1 LLKLIMD
8 KNIPK
13 ISLNK
18 LLNNDNDS
26 ISLLSNA
33 LSNHGFFVITNH
45 GISHELFNLAYE
57 YSEKFFNLSDEIKNS
72 YSFRE
77 SAGARGYTPFGKET
91 ALGETVPD
99 LKEFW
104 HHGPII
110 DESFDSRIME
120 NITVNEIKNFNNVFD
135 TLFGEMN
142 NLGMK
147 LLSSI
152 ALTLELS
159 EDFFNKSTEK
169 GNSLLRLIHYPPS
182 NNSNMYRAR
191 EHADINLITLLIGAN
206 EPGLEVKDKSDNW
219 IPVSSSYEDI
229 VCNIGD
235 MMQLVTDKRLK
246 STPHRVVKYKTD
258 EMKSRYSIPFFMH
271 PSPDT
276 VLKSVFND
284 GDEGVLAHDF
294 LDERLKAIK
303 LY

>member
-1 LLKLIMD
+1 M
-8 KNIPK
+8 NYEIPK
-13 ISLNK
+13 LSLND
-18 LLNNDNDS
+18 LVNNNQTS
-26 ISLLSNA
+26 IKILSSA
-33 LSNHGFFVITNH
+33 LSDHGFFVITDH
-45 GISHELFNLAYE
+45 QIPHSLFDRAYE
-57 YSEKFFNLSDEIKNS
+57 YSKIFFELDLNTKNLYS
-72 YSFRE
+72 YRE

-104 HHGPII
+104 HHGPVI
-110 DESFDSRIME
+110 DDSYDERIMK
-120 NITVNEIKNFNNVFD
+120 NVYVQEIDGFNNFFD
-135 TLFGEMN
+135 DLFYEMH
-142 NLGMK
+142 NLGSK

-152 ALTLELS
+152 SLS
-159 EDFFNKSTEK
+159 LGLDSNFFDKSTSK

-182 NNSNMYRAR
+182 NNENMFRAR

-206 EPGLEVKDKSDNW
+206 EPGLEVKDKSGNW

-235 MMQLVTDKRLK
+235 MMQLITDHKLK

-258 EMKSRYSIPFFMH
+258 EIKSRYSIPFFMH

-276 VLKSVFND
+276 ILKSVFNNKD
-284 GDEGVLAHDF
+284 SGVLAHDF

>member
-1 LLKLIMD
+1 MDDQIPKLSLNSLLK
-8 KNIPK
+8 
-13 ISLNK
+13 
-18 LLNNDNDS
+18 NDNQS
-26 ISLLSNA
+26 LELLSNA
-33 LSNHGFFVITNH
+33 LSNHGFFIITDH
-45 GISHELFNLAYE
+45 KIPHSLFNKAYE
-57 YSEKFFNLSDEIKNS
+57 YSEKFFNLDTSVKNE

-77 SAGARGYTPFGKET
+77 NAGARGYTPFGKET

-104 HHGPII
+104 HHGPVI
-110 DESFDSRIME
+110 DDTYDERIMK
-120 NITVNEIKNFNNVFD
+120 NIYVNEIDEFNTVFD
-135 TLFGEMN
+135 ELFNEMN
-142 NLGMK
+142 TLGSQ

-152 ALTLELS
+152 SLTLGLDV
-159 EDFFNKSTEK
+159 DFFNTSTTK

-182 NNSNMYRAR
+182 NNENIYRAR

-206 EPGLEVKDKSDNW
+206 EPGLEVKDKSGNW
-219 IPVSSSYEDI
+219 IPVSSSYDDI

-235 MMQLVTDKRLK
+235 MMQLITDKRLK
-246 STPHRVVKYKTD
+246 STPHRVIKYKTD

-276 VLKSVFND
+276 ILKSIFND
-284 GDEGVLAHDF
+284 EDKGVLAHDF

>member
-1 LLKLIMD
+1 MDDQIPKLSLNNLLKND
-8 KNIPK
+8 DH
-13 ISLNK
+13 SL
-18 LLNNDNDS
+18 D
-26 ISLLSNA
+26 LLSNA
-33 LSNHGFFVITNH
+33 LSNHGFFIITDH
-45 GISHELFNLAYE
+45 KIPHSLFNKAYK
-57 YSEKFFNLSDEIKNS
+57 YSEKFFNLDVSVKNE

-77 SAGARGYTPFGKET
+77 NAGARGYTPFGKET

-104 HHGPII
+104 HHGPVI
-110 DESFDSRIME
+110 DNSYDKRIMK
-120 NITVNEIKNFNNVFD
+120 NIYVNEIDEFNTVFD
-135 TLFGEMN
+135 ELFNEMN
-142 NLGMK
+142 TLGAR

-152 ALTLELS
+152 SLTLGL
-159 EDFFNKSTEK
+159 DANFFHTSTIK

-182 NNSNMYRAR
+182 NNENIYRAR

-206 EPGLEVKDKSDNW
+206 EPGLEVKDKSGNW

-235 MMQLVTDKRLK
+235 MMQLITDKRLK
-246 STPHRVVKYKTD
+246 STPHRVIKYKTD

-276 VLKSVFND
+276 ILKSVFND
-284 GDEGVLAHDF
+284 EDKGVLAHDF

>member
-1 LLKLIMD
+1 MSYE
-8 KNIPK
+8 IPK
-13 ISLNK
+13 LSLND
-18 LLNNDNDS
+18 LVNNNQTS
-26 ISLLSNA
+26 IKILSSA
-33 LSNHGFFVITNH
+33 LSDHGFFVITDH
-45 GISHELFNLAYE
+45 QIPHSLFDRAYE
-57 YSEKFFNLSDEIKNS
+57 YSKIFFELDLNTKNLYS
-72 YSFRE
+72 YRE
-77 SAGARGYTPFGKET
+77 NAGARGYTPFGKET

-104 HHGPII
+104 HHGPVI
-110 DESFDSRIME
+110 DDSYDERIMK
-120 NITVNEIKNFNNVFD
+120 NVYVQEIDGFNNFFD
-135 TLFGEMN
+135 DLFYEMH
-142 NLGMK
+142 NLGSK

-152 ALTLELS
+152 SLS
-159 EDFFNKSTEK
+159 LGLDSNFFDKFTSK

-182 NNSNMYRAR
+182 NNENMFRAR

-206 EPGLEVKDKSDNW
+206 EPGLEVKDKSGNW

-235 MMQLVTDKRLK
+235 MMQLITDHKLK

-258 EMKSRYSIPFFMH
+258 EIKSRYSIPFFMH

-276 VLKSVFND
+276 ILKSVFNNKD
-284 GDEGVLAHDF
+284 SGVLAHDF

>member
-1 LLKLIMD
+1 MDNQIPKLSLDSLLK
-8 KNIPK
+8 
-13 ISLNK
+13 
-18 LLNNDNDS
+18 NNDQ
-26 ISLLSNA
+26 SLEMLSNA
-33 LSNHGFFVITNH
+33 LSNHGFFIITDH
-45 GISHELFNLAYE
+45 KIPHSLFNKAYE
-57 YSEKFFNLSDEIKNS
+57 YSEKFFNLDTSVKS
-72 YSFRE
+72 KYSFRE

-104 HHGPII
+104 HHGPVI
-110 DESFDSRIME
+110 DDSYDERIMK
-120 NITVNEIKNFNNVFD
+120 NIYVNEIDEFNAVFD
-135 TLFGEMN
+135 ELFNEMN
-142 NLGMK
+142 SLGTQ

-152 ALTLELS
+152 SLTIGL
-159 EDFFNKSTEK
+159 DANFFNISTSK

-182 NNSNMYRAR
+182 NNENIYRAR

-206 EPGLEVKDKSDNW
+206 EPGLEVKDKSGNW
-219 IPVSSSYEDI
+219 IPVSSSYDDI

-235 MMQLVTDKRLK
+235 MMQLITDKKLK
-246 STPHRVVKYKTD
+246 STPHRVIKYKTD

-276 VLKSVFND
+276 ILKSVFNEED
-284 GDEGVLAHDF
+284 KGVLAHDF

>member
-1 LLKLIMD
+1 MRCE
-8 KNIPK
+8 IPK
-13 ISLNK
+13 LSLNDLVNNDQISIK
-18 LLNNDNDS
+18 LLS
-26 ISLLSNA
+26 SA
-33 LSNHGFFVITNH
+33 LSDHGFFVITDH
-45 GISHELFNLAYE
+45 QIPHSLFDRAYE
-57 YSEKFFNLSDEIKNS
+57 YSKIFFELDLNTKNLYS
-72 YSFRE
+72 YRE
-77 SAGARGYTPFGKET
+77 NAGARGYTPFGKET

-104 HHGPII
+104 HHGPVI
-110 DESFDSRIME
+110 DDSYDERIMK
-120 NITVNEIKNFNNVFD
+120 NVYVQEIDGFNNFFD
-135 TLFGEMN
+135 DLFYEMH
-142 NLGMK
+142 NLGSK

-152 ALTLELS
+152 SLS
-159 EDFFNKSTEK
+159 LGLDSNFFDKSTSK

-182 NNSNMYRAR
+182 NNENMFRAR

-206 EPGLEVKDKSDNW
+206 EPGLEVKDKSGNW

-235 MMQLVTDKRLK
+235 MMQLITDHKLK

-258 EMKSRYSIPFFMH
+258 EIKSRYSIPFFMH

-276 VLKSVFND
+276 ILKSVFNNKD
-284 GDEGVLAHDF
+284 SGVLAHDF

>member
-1 LLKLIMD
+1 MDDQIPKLSLNSLLKND
-8 KNIPK
+8 DQ
-13 ISLNK
+13 SLE
-18 LLNNDNDS
+18 
-26 ISLLSNA
+26 LLSNA
-33 LSNHGFFVITNH
+33 LSNHGFFIITDH
-45 GISHELFNLAYE
+45 KIPHSLFNKAYK
-57 YSEKFFNLSDEIKNS
+57 YSEKFFNLDTSVKNE

-77 SAGARGYTPFGKET
+77 NAGARGYTPFGKET

-104 HHGPII
+104 HHGPVI
-110 DESFDSRIME
+110 DDSYDKRIMN
-120 NITVNEIKNFNNVFD
+120 NIYVNEIDEFNTVFD
-135 TLFGEMN
+135 ELFNEMN
-142 NLGMK
+142 TLGTR

-152 ALTLELS
+152 SLTLGLDEN
-159 EDFFNKSTEK
+159 FFNTSTRK

-182 NNSNMYRAR
+182 NNENIYRAR

-206 EPGLEVKDKSDNW
+206 EPGLEVKDKSGNW
-219 IPVSSSYEDI
+219 IPVSSSYDDI

-235 MMQLVTDKRLK
+235 MMQLITDKRLK
-246 STPHRVVKYKTD
+246 STPHRVIKYKTD

-276 VLKSVFND
+276 ILKSVFND
-284 GDEGVLAHDF
+284 EDKGVLAHDF

>member
-1 LLKLIMD
+1 MDNQIPKLSLDSLLK
-8 KNIPK
+8 
-13 ISLNK
+13 
-18 LLNNDNDS
+18 NNDQ
-26 ISLLSNA
+26 SLEMLSNA
-33 LSNHGFFVITNH
+33 LSNHGFFIITDH
-45 GISHELFNLAYE
+45 KISHSLFNKAYE
-57 YSEKFFNLSDEIKNS
+57 YSEKFFNLDTSVKS
-72 YSFRE
+72 KYSFRE

-104 HHGPII
+104 HHGPVI
-110 DESFDSRIME
+110 DDSYDERIMK
-120 NITVNEIKNFNNVFD
+120 NIYVNEIDEFNTVFD
-135 TLFGEMN
+135 ELFNEMN
-142 NLGMK
+142 TLGIQ

-152 ALTLELS
+152 SLTLGL
-159 EDFFNKSTEK
+159 DANFFNTSTSK

-182 NNSNMYRAR
+182 NNENIYRAR

-206 EPGLEVKDKSDNW
+206 EPGLEVKDKSGNW
-219 IPVSSSYEDI
+219 IPVSSSYDDI

-235 MMQLVTDKRLK
+235 MMQLITDKKLK
-246 STPHRVVKYKTD
+246 STPHRVIKYKTD

-276 VLKSVFND
+276 ILKSVFNEED
-284 GDEGVLAHDF
+284 KGVLAHDF

>member
-1 LLKLIMD
+1 MDNHIPKLSLDRLLKND
-8 KNIPK
+8 DE
-13 ISLNK
+13 SLN
-18 LLNNDNDS
+18 
-26 ISLLSNA
+26 LLSNA

-45 GISHELFNLAYE
+45 EIPHTLFNKAYN
-57 YSEKFFNLSDEIKNS
+57 YSEKFFNLDTALKNK

-77 SAGARGYTPFGKET
+77 NAGARGYTPFGKET

-104 HHGPII
+104 HHGPVI
-110 DESFDSRIME
+110 DESYDSRIMK
-120 NITVNEIKNFNNVFD
+120 NIYVNEIDEFNIVFD
-135 TLFGEMN
+135 ELFNQMN
-142 NLGMK
+142 NLGAK

-152 ALTLELS
+152 SLTLGLDA
-159 EDFFNKSTEK
+159 DFFNTSTDK

-182 NNSNMYRAR
+182 NNENIYRAR

-206 EPGLEVKDKSDNW
+206 EPGLEVKDKSGNW
-219 IPVSSSYEDI
+219 IPVSSSYDDI

-235 MMQLVTDKRLK
+235 MMQLITDKRLK
-246 STPHRVVKYKTD
+246 STPHRVIKYKTD
-258 EMKSRYSIPFFMH
+258 EVKSRYSIPFFMH

-276 VLKSVFND
+276 ILKSVFND
-284 GDEGVLAHDF
+284 EDKGVLAHDF

>member
-1 LLKLIMD
+1 M
-8 KNIPK
+8 IPK
-13 ISLNK
+13 ISLKN
-18 LLNNDNDS
+18 LINNDE
-26 ISLLSNA
+26 LTLTA
-33 LSNHGFFVITNH
+33 LSEALTNHGFFVITDH
-45 GISHELFNLAYE
+45 QIPHSLFNQAYE
-57 YSEKFFNLSDEIKNS
+57 FSEKFFNLPIKNKQS

-77 SAGARGYTPFGKET
+77 FAGARGYTPFGKET

-110 DESFDSRIME
+110 DKTFDDRIMK
-120 NITVNEIKNFNNVFD
+120 NIHVNEIKGFNEVFD
-135 TLFGEMN
+135 KLFTEMN
-142 NLGMK
+142 TLGSK

-152 ALTLELS
+152 SLTLDLPIN
-159 EDFFNKSTEK
+159 FFDESTKK

-182 NNSNMYRAR
+182 NNQNMFRAR

-206 EPGLEVKDKSDNW
+206 EPGLEVKDKSGAW

-235 MMQLVTDKRLK
+235 MMQLITDNRLK

-258 EMKSRYSIPFFMH
+258 EIKSRYSIPFFMH

-276 VLKSVFND
+276 VLKSVFNIED
-284 GDEGVLAHDF
+284 KGVLAHDF

>member
-1 LLKLIMD
+1 MSYE
-8 KNIPK
+8 IPK
-13 ISLNK
+13 LSLND
-18 LLNNDNDS
+18 LVNNNQTS
-26 ISLLSNA
+26 IKILSSA
-33 LSNHGFFVITNH
+33 LSDHGFFVITDH
-45 GISHELFNLAYE
+45 QIPHSLFDRAYE
-57 YSEKFFNLSDEIKNS
+57 YSKIFFELDLNTKNLYS
-72 YSFRE
+72 YRE
-77 SAGARGYTPFGKET
+77 NAGARGYTPFGKET

-104 HHGPII
+104 HHGPVI
-110 DESFDSRIME
+110 DDSYDERIMK
-120 NITVNEIKNFNNVFD
+120 NVYVQEIDGFNNFFD
-135 TLFGEMN
+135 DLFYEMH
-142 NLGMK
+142 NLGSK

-152 ALTLELS
+152 SLS
-159 EDFFNKSTEK
+159 LGLDSNFFDKSTSK

-182 NNSNMYRAR
+182 NNENMFRAR

-206 EPGLEVKDKSDNW
+206 EPGLEVKDKSGNW

-235 MMQLVTDKRLK
+235 MMQLITDHKLK

-258 EMKSRYSIPFFMH
+258 EIKSRYSIPFFMH

-276 VLKSVFND
+276 ILKSVFNNKD
-284 GDEGVLAHDF
+284 SGVLAHDF

>member
-1 LLKLIMD
+1 MRCE
-8 KNIPK
+8 IPK
-13 ISLNK
+13 LSLNDLVNNDQISIK
-18 LLNNDNDS
+18 LLS
-26 ISLLSNA
+26 SA
-33 LSNHGFFVITNH
+33 LSDHGFFVLTDHQIPH
-45 GISHELFNLAYE
+45 SLFDRAYE
-57 YSEKFFNLSDEIKNS
+57 YSKNFFELDLNTKNLYS
-72 YSFRE
+72 YRE

-104 HHGPII
+104 HHGPVI
-110 DESFDSRIME
+110 DDSYDERIMK
-120 NITVNEIKNFNNVFD
+120 NVYVQEIDGFNNFFD
-135 TLFGEMN
+135 DLFYEMH
-142 NLGMK
+142 NLGSK

-152 ALTLELS
+152 SLS
-159 EDFFNKSTEK
+159 LGLDSNFFDKSTSK

-182 NNSNMYRAR
+182 NNENMFRAR

-206 EPGLEVKDKSDNW
+206 EPGLEVKDKSGNW

-235 MMQLVTDKRLK
+235 MMQLITDHKLK

-258 EMKSRYSIPFFMH
+258 EIKSRYSIPFFMH

-276 VLKSVFND
+276 ILKSVFNNKD
-284 GDEGVLAHDF
+284 SGVLAHDF

>member
-1 LLKLIMD
+1 MDNQIPKLSLDSLLK
-8 KNIPK
+8 
-13 ISLNK
+13 
-18 LLNNDNDS
+18 NNDQ
-26 ISLLSNA
+26 SLEMLSNA
-33 LSNHGFFVITNH
+33 LSNHGFFIITDH
-45 GISHELFNLAYE
+45 KIPHSLFNKAYE
-57 YSEKFFNLSDEIKNS
+57 YSEKFFNHDTSVKS
-72 YSFRE
+72 KYTFRE

-104 HHGPII
+104 HHGPVI
-110 DESFDSRIME
+110 DDSYDERIMK
-120 NITVNEIKNFNNVFD
+120 NIYVNEIDEFNAVFD
-135 TLFGEMN
+135 ELFNEMN
-142 NLGMK
+142 SLGTQ

-152 ALTLELS
+152 SLTLGL
-159 EDFFNKSTEK
+159 DANFFNTSTSK

-182 NNSNMYRAR
+182 NNENIYRAR

-206 EPGLEVKDKSDNW
+206 EPGLEVKDKSGNW
-219 IPVSSSYEDI
+219 IPVSSSYDDI

-235 MMQLVTDKRLK
+235 MMQLITDKKLK
-246 STPHRVVKYKTD
+246 STPHRVIKYKTD

-276 VLKSVFND
+276 ILKSVFNEED
-284 GDEGVLAHDF
+284 KGVLAHDF

>member
-1 LLKLIMD
+1 MDNQIPKLSLDSLLK
-8 KNIPK
+8 
-13 ISLNK
+13 
-18 LLNNDNDS
+18 NNDQ
-26 ISLLSNA
+26 SLEMLSNA
-33 LSNHGFFVITNH
+33 LSNHGFFIITDH
-45 GISHELFNLAYE
+45 KIPHSLFNKAYE
-57 YSEKFFNLSDEIKNS
+57 YSEKFFNLDTSVKS
-72 YSFRE
+72 KYSFRE

-104 HHGPII
+104 HHGPVI
-110 DESFDSRIME
+110 DDSYDERIMK
-120 NITVNEIKNFNNVFD
+120 NIYVNEIDEFNAVFD
-135 TLFGEMN
+135 ELFNEMN
-142 NLGMK
+142 TLGTQ

-152 ALTLELS
+152 SLTLGL
-159 EDFFNKSTEK
+159 DANFFNTSTSK

-182 NNSNMYRAR
+182 NNENIYRAR

-206 EPGLEVKDKSDNW
+206 EPGLEVKDKSGNW
-219 IPVSSSYEDI
+219 IPVSSSYDDI

-235 MMQLVTDKRLK
+235 MMQLITDKKLK
-246 STPHRVVKYKTD
+246 STPHRVIKYKTD

-276 VLKSVFND
+276 ILKSVFNEED
-284 GDEGVLAHDF
+284 KGVLAHDF

>member
-1 LLKLIMD
+1 MDNQIPKLSLDSLLK
-8 KNIPK
+8 
-13 ISLNK
+13 
-18 LLNNDNDS
+18 NNDQS
-26 ISLLSNA
+26 LELLSNA
-33 LSNHGFFVITNH
+33 LSNHGFFIITDH
-45 GISHELFNLAYE
+45 KISHSLFNKAYE
-57 YSEKFFNLSDEIKNS
+57 YSEKFFNLDTSVKS
-72 YSFRE
+72 KYSFRE

-104 HHGPII
+104 HHGPVI
-110 DESFDSRIME
+110 DDSYDERIMK
-120 NITVNEIKNFNNVFD
+120 NIYVNEIDEFNAVFD
-135 TLFGEMN
+135 ELFNEMN
-142 NLGMK
+142 SLGTQ

-152 ALTLELS
+152 SLTLGL
-159 EDFFNKSTEK
+159 DANFFNTSTSK

-182 NNSNMYRAR
+182 NNENIYRAR

-206 EPGLEVKDKSDNW
+206 EPGLEVKDKSGNW
-219 IPVSSSYEDI
+219 IPVSSSYDDI

-235 MMQLVTDKRLK
+235 MMQLITDKKLK
-246 STPHRVVKYKTD
+246 STPHRVIKYKTD

-276 VLKSVFND
+276 ILKSVFNEED
-284 GDEGVLAHDF
+284 KGVLAHDF

>member
-1 LLKLIMD
+1 MDDQIPKLSLNNLLK
-8 KNIPK
+8 
-13 ISLNK
+13 
-18 LLNNDNDS
+18 NDNQSLD
-26 ISLLSNA
+26 LLSNA
-33 LSNHGFFVITNH
+33 LSNHGFFIITDH
-45 GISHELFNLAYE
+45 KIPHSLFNKAYE
-57 YSEKFFNLSDEIKNS
+57 YSEKFFNLDISVKNE

-77 SAGARGYTPFGKET
+77 NAGARGYTPFGKET

-104 HHGPII
+104 HHGPVI
-110 DESFDSRIME
+110 DDSYDKRIMK
-120 NITVNEIKNFNNVFD
+120 NIYVNEIDEFNTVFD
-135 TLFGEMN
+135 QLFNEMN
-142 NLGMK
+142 TLGAR

-152 ALTLELS
+152 SLTLGLDEN
-159 EDFFNKSTEK
+159 FFNSSTRK

-182 NNSNMYRAR
+182 NNENIYRAR

-206 EPGLEVKDKSDNW
+206 EPGLEVKDKSGNW

-235 MMQLVTDKRLK
+235 MMQLITDKRLK
-246 STPHRVVKYKTD
+246 STPHRVIKYKTD

-276 VLKSVFND
+276 ILKSVFNNE
-284 GDEGVLAHDF
+284 DEGVLAHDF

>member
-1 LLKLIMD
+1 MD
-8 KNIPK
+8 AQIPK
-13 ISLNK
+13 LSLNN
-18 LLNNDNDS
+18 LLNNDDQS
-26 ISLLSNA
+26 LDLLSNA
-33 LSNHGFFVITNH
+33 LSNHGFFIITDH
-45 GISHELFNLAYE
+45 KIPHSLFNKAYE
-57 YSEKFFNLSDEIKNS
+57 YSEKFFNLDISVKNE

-77 SAGARGYTPFGKET
+77 NAGARGYTPFGKET

-104 HHGPII
+104 HHGPVI
-110 DESFDSRIME
+110 DDSYDKRIMK
-120 NITVNEIKNFNNVFD
+120 NIYVNEIDEFNTVFD
-135 TLFGEMN
+135 QLFNEMN
-142 NLGMK
+142 TLGAR

-152 ALTLELS
+152 SLTLGLDEN
-159 EDFFNKSTEK
+159 FFNSSTRK

-182 NNSNMYRAR
+182 NNENIYRAR

-206 EPGLEVKDKSDNW
+206 EPGLEVKDKSGNW

-235 MMQLVTDKRLK
+235 MMQLITDKRLK
-246 STPHRVVKYKTD
+246 STPHRVIKYKTD

-276 VLKSVFND
+276 ILKSVFNNE
-284 GDEGVLAHDF
+284 DEGVLAHDF